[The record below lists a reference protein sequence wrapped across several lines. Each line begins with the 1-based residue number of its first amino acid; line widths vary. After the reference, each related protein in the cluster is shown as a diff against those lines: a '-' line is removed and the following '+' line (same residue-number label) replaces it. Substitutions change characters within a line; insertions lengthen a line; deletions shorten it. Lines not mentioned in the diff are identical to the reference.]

1 MIAAF
6 FCFSNISNL
15 STIIFAG

>member
-6 FCFSNISNL
+6 FCFSNISNF